1 MPNNQRKDRLIQ
13 EYIHDPYFTKQKYPD
28 PSICKR
34 CGVVFHDGIFEWIEP
49 PPRNAAEM
57 VCPACRRIEDKYE
70 GGIVNL
76 EGEFL
81 VSHKDEILNLIRN
94 VEEEEMKYRPLE
106 RIISID
112 DNGKSLTIKTTYEHL
127 ARRIGEAV
135 HRAYKGD
142 LKIQYPEGTKYV
154 RVWWKRD

>member
-49 PPRNAAEM
+49 PPRNASEM
-57 VCPACRRIEDKYE
+57 ICPACRRIEDKYE

-112 DNGKSLTIKTTYEHL
+112 DNGDSLTIKTTYEHL
-127 ARRIGEAV
+127 ARRISEAI

-142 LKIQYPEGTKYV
+142 LKIQLFSF
-154 RVWWKRD
+154 